1 MTPPSHPSGPETPS
15 GPPPPVPA
23 DVALPWTGERLVD
36 DPAVSAD
43 VVAEH
48 LQRYALALPLARGRR
63 VVDIACGEGYG
74 SHLLA
79 TVATEV
85 FGFDADAAA
94 VRHATRK
101 YARPNLRFGPALCP
115 QIPLPDQAVDLV
127 VSFETLEHFTAHE
140 AFLAEIRRVLVPGG
154 LLLISTPDQA
164 LYTAPGA
171 AGNPFHLRELTRDAF
186 AALLAGT
193 FAHTRLLRQSA
204 VLGSLLYPE
213 DGPADGRVT
222 VTRGSFGGVR
232 TEPSFARGKYLLA
245 AASDQPLP
253 AFGVD
258 FFDDEENLYPLLA
271 SQTRAGDLART
282 VAERTAW
289 AQSTDQQLARERAHF
304 STEAGRL
311 RRELEYLKSAIAMR
325 QGNWANLWK
334 DFRHTLNLAA
344 DAGLGRAL
352 VRPCW
357 HRLRRAC
364 WCLDFPAAGPV
375 ITVGRDVLL
384 TGRFQDSDGRPAR
397 EIYARLG
404 RRVITARTGE
414 PDAQGFHPFTL
425 SFRTRPGLKFV
436 RLHAIL
442 DHVGDI
448 TLGYRLLRCR
458 TTPVAVTPPPPVPAP
473 ERLPELVP
481 PATIALPATAE
492 PLVSIIIPVFNQTR
506 YTLQC
511 LRAVALHSGTVP
523 YEVIVLDDASPEA
536 EINLLAGVAHLRV
549 HRNPE
554 NLGFVRNC
562 NLGATLARGRYLV
575 FLNNDTEVRA
585 GWLAALLET
594 FTLRPDAGLVGA
606 KLVYPDGTLQE
617 AGGIVWQDGSAWNYG
632 RGGDPAAPEFNYLK
646 EADYC
651 SGACLAIEAAFF
663 ASLGGFDL
671 RYVPA
676 YYEDT
681 SLAFQVRAAGRKVYY
696 QPRCAVIHHEGKS
709 NGTNPAGAGL
719 KRYQTVNRDR
729 FLAHWRSVLDRDHVL
744 NGERVLRMRER
755 SLHRPCL
762 LVVDHYVPRSD
773 RDAGS
778 KNVLHYIRFFCA
790 AGISVKF
797 LPDNLQREEP
807 YVSTLEQMGVEVLG
821 GPACSAEAW
830 LRDHGAELDVVL
842 LSRAHVAVKHLA
854 ALRRHTRARLLFY
867 GHDLLSRTHQR
878 TFDLTG
884 DPTALTEAGRW
895 AAWENEV
902 FAHVDAVFYPSSEEI
917 ASLTRTHPGLNA
929 RVLPPFLFPP
939 PPEPA
944 PTAEAFA
951 QRTGVLFVGGF
962 AHPPNVDAMI
972 WFCHEVLPLVHRDL
986 PGLMLTIAGSQ
997 PPDSIRQLASP
1008 ATIVTGY
1015 VSEEKLTAL
1024 YRQARLVIVPLRQ
1037 GGGIKGKIIEALW
1050 HQTPVLTTPV
1060 GAEGIPD
1067 AAAAMHIARP
1077 APAEFAAA
1085 LVGLYLQ
1092 PDRLAEFSRAGSRIV
1107 QEHYSAAAMRAALQ
1121 TEVAW
1126 LASPSCIATLPS
1138 SAAPASPSPTEST

>member
-1 MTPPSHPSGPETPS
+1 MTPPAHPSDPQSPT
-15 GPPPPVPA
+15 GPPPPDQAVP
-23 DVALPWTGERLVD
+23 ALPWTGERLVD

-94 VRHATRK
+94 LRHAARK
-101 YARPNLRFGPALCP
+101 YARPNLRFGPAVCP

-127 VSFETLEHFTAHE
+127 VSFETLEHFTEHE
-140 AFLAEIRRVLVPGG
+140 AFLAEIRRVLAPGG
-154 LLLISTPDQA
+154 LLLISTPDQT

-171 AGNPFHLRELTRDAF
+171 AGNPFHRRELTREAF

-193 FAHTRLLRQSA
+193 FAHTRLFRQSA
-204 VLGSLLYPE
+204 VLGSLLYPD
-213 DGPADGRVT
+213 DGPTDGRVT
-222 VTRGSFGGVR
+222 VTRGNFGAVR
-232 TEPSFARGKYLLA
+232 TDPSFARGKYLLA

-271 SQTRAGDLART
+271 SHSRAAELIRT

-289 AQSTDQQLARERAHF
+289 AQANDEQLVRERAHF
-304 STEAGRL
+304 STESGRL
-311 RRELEYLKSAIAMR
+311 RRELEYLKSAAAMR
-325 QGNWANLWK
+325 QGAWTGLWK
-334 DFRHTLNLAA
+334 DLGHALLLVA
-344 DAGLGRAL
+344 DAALGRAFA
-352 VRPCW
+352 RPCW
-357 HRLRRAC
+357 HRHQRAR

-375 ITVGRDVLL
+375 ITVGRNVLL

-397 EIYARLG
+397 KIYARLG
-404 RRVITARTGE
+404 RRVIIAHTGE

-425 SFRTRPGLKFV
+425 SFRTKPGLKFV
-436 RLHAIL
+436 RLHATL
-442 DHVGDI
+442 DYGGGLM
-448 TLGYRLLRCR
+448 LGYRLLRCR
-458 TTPVAVTPPPPVPAP
+458 TAPVSVTPPPPVPAP
-473 ERLPELVP
+473 ERLPALVP
-481 PATIALPATAE
+481 PATIALSTAPE

-523 YEVIVLDDASPEA
+523 YEVIVLDDASTEPE
-536 EINLLAGVAHLRV
+536 ISLLAGVAHLRV

-585 GWLAALLET
+585 GWLSALLDT

-681 SLAFQVRAAGRKVYY
+681 CLAFQVRAAGRKVYF

-709 NGTNPAGAGL
+709 NGTDPAGTGL
-719 KRYQTVNRDR
+719 KRYQMVNRDQ
-729 FLAHWRSVLDRDHVL
+729 FFAHWRSVLNRDHL
-744 NGERVLRMRER
+744 LSGERVFRVRER
-755 SLHRPCL
+755 SLSRPCL

-778 KNVLHYIRFFCA
+778 KNMLHYIRFFCE

-821 GPACSAEAW
+821 GPAFSAETW
-830 LRDHGAELDVVL
+830 LRDHGGELDVVL

-867 GHDLLSRTHQR
+867 GHDLLSRTLQR
-878 TFDLTG
+878 TFELTG
-884 DPTALTEAGRW
+884 DPAVLAEAGRW
-895 AAWENEV
+895 AAWENEA
-902 FAHVDAVFYPSSEEI
+902 FACVDTVFYPSSEEI
-917 ASLTRTHPGLNA
+917 ASLARTHRGLNA
-929 RVLPPFLFPP
+929 RVLPPFLFLPP
-939 PPEPA
+939 AEPA
-944 PTAEAFA
+944 PTPEAFA
-951 QRTGVLFVGGF
+951 QRNGALFVGGF
-962 AHPPNVDAMI
+962 AHPPNIDAMT

-986 PGLMLTIAGSQ
+986 PGLTLTIAGSQ
-997 PPDSIRQLASP
+997 PPDLIRQLNSP
-1008 ATIVTGY
+1008 QTTVTGY

-1067 AAAAMHIARP
+1067 AAAAMQISGST
-1077 APAEFAAA
+1077 PAEFAAA

-1092 PDRLAEFSRAGSRIV
+1092 PDRLAELSRAGSRIV
-1107 QEHYSAAAMRAALQ
+1107 QEHYSAAAMRVALQ
-1121 TEVAW
+1121 TEIAG
-1126 LASPSCIATLPS
+1126 LSSPPGAATLPS
-1138 SAAPASPSPTEST
+1138 SAAPASPRPTEST